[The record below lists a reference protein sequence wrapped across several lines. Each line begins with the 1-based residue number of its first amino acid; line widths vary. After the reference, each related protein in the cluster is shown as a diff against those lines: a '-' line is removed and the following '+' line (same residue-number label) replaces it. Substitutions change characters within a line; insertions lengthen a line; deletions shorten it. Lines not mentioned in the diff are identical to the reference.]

1 MSQKLQEAV
10 AAARAGETETA
21 QRLLAGLLLENPD
34 EVHAWFLLSHLVE
47 SESKQIAYL
56 KKVVALDP
64 THAKARQRLKQ
75 VQPSPMP
82 AGTTSPMPAETTT
95 EDVSPLPI
103 STDPFDYE
111 AQADAETIPEWMV
124 GDEAATLAATAVAAT
139 ESAAD
144 EPMEIPD
151 WLQTSLEEE
160 IDEEEEIVP
169 VVPATT
175 TASSEGEAIEAAR
188 QAARQSTIPA
198 AAPDPDAETRE
209 VARLNRLLT
218 LLVIFAVLIVLG
230 MVYVFFYL

>member
-21 QRLLAGLLLENPD
+21 QRLLASLLLENPD

-75 VQPSPMP
+75 VQPSPIP
-82 AGTTSPMPAETTT
+82 AGTTT